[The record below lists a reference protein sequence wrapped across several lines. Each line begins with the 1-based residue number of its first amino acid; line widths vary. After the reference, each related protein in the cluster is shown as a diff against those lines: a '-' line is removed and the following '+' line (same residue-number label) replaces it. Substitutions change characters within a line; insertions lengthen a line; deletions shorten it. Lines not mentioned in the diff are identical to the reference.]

1 MADVSA
7 EDIVQAAY
15 QLQGAPYRPWRSG
28 NSIPMFL
35 DDGPF
40 MDAFFQGG
48 HDAGLD
54 GLRSHLQDVGVM
66 GVDLIH
72 FALIANRMYEM
83 GLDSGG
89 TGTFGDYLVRTGNFD
104 PDTPGERGAIALRPY
119 QGPQDDGSIALYVGS
134 HKVIQAI
141 PVEGV
146 TDRYTD
152 QQTYPWASQ
161 GHPRY
166 RFTIYGFLQGVRY

>member
-48 HDAGLD
+48 HEAGLA

-66 GVDLIH
+66 GVDLVH
-72 FALIANRMYEM
+72 YALIANRMYEM
-83 GLDSGG
+83 GLDSG
-89 TGTFGDYLVRTGNFD
+89 
-104 PDTPGERGAIALRPY
+104 
-119 QGPQDDGSIALYVGS
+119 ALYVGP
-134 HKVIQAI
+134 HRVIQAI
-141 PVEGV
+141 PGEGV
-146 TDRYTD
+146 TDAYTD
-152 QQTYPWASQ
+152 QQTYSWASQ
-161 GHPRY
+161 GYPRY

>member
-1 MADVSA
+1 MAGVSA

-48 HDAGLD
+48 HEAGLA
-54 GLRSHLQDVGVM
+54 GLSSHLQDVGVM

-89 TGTFGDYLVRTGNFD
+89 TGTFGDYLVRTGGFD
-104 PDTPGERGAIALRPY
+104 PDTPGELGAIALRPY
-119 QGPQDDGSIALYVGS
+119 QGPHDDGSIALYVGP
-134 HKVIQAI
+134 HRVIQSI
-141 PVEGV
+141 PGEGV

-152 QQTYPWASQ
+152 QQTYSWTE
-161 GHPRY
+161 PRY
-166 RFTIYGFLQGVRY
+166 HFTIYGFLQGVRY

>member
-1 MADVSA
+1 MAGVRA
-7 EDIVQAAY
+7 QEIVQAAY

-40 MDAFFQGG
+40 MDAFFHGG
-48 HDAGLD
+48 HEAGLA

-66 GVDLIH
+66 GVDLVH

-89 TGTFGDYLVRTGNFD
+89 TGTFGDYLVRKGSFA
-104 PDTPGERGAIALRPY
+104 PDSPGEPGAIALRPY
-119 QGPQDDGSIALYVGS
+119 QGPQDDGSIALYVGA
-134 HKVIQAI
+134 HQVIQSI
-141 PVEGV
+141 PGEGV
-146 TDRYTD
+146 TDAYTD
-152 QQTYPWASQ
+152 QQTYKWNE
-161 GHPRY
+161 PRY
-166 RFTIYGFLQGVRY
+166 HFTVYGFLPRVNY